1 MLSLTRI
8 FLHNWHRFTH
18 HVIDVEDSLYFAGH
32 NGSGKSSVLDAIQLV
47 LIADLQRVRFNSSA
61 QERSQRNL
69 DSYVRGKI
77 GEGRLLRP
85 GDTVAYIALEFSD
98 KVSRAQVTLGVCVE
112 AGKDRT
118 PERTFVIVPEALDV
132 SLFMPDGRERSRRQ
146 LREVMRQRR
155 GGRSFDHVGEYQ
167 DEVRN
172 RLGGL
177 NQRFFDLFLR
187 ALTFQPIRNIRD
199 FVEQWLLEPGSLDLD
214 TLRRV
219 KERLSD
225 LRIHARQVE
234 AKLAALN
241 DIVKEQ
247 EEVRRLRDLF
257 AAYTL
262 LAVLLSE
269 IDAQRRVDWL
279 GEAIQ
284 SLRGKL
290 AQGERNHAD
299 ASAAHEGAQKA
310 YIAAQVRLEQSD
322 VIRRRDE
329 LAQTIE
335 RLSREADAIHER
347 WRTTR
352 RELQHE
358 MAALQPFL
366 PAARFEP
373 EERAAID
380 SCGALIG
387 ALSASAPAGTLG
399 ATLEAAISA
408 LDQARERAQ
417 EQHFTLNQQ
426 LKELRE
432 RRAGLQAD
440 LTRLLDPASRPI
452 YPQAVERLRDLLTP
466 VIGERPRLLCE
477 LLEIPDERWQDAV
490 EAMLGWRRFN
500 VIVPPA
506 RFQQALRELD
516 RARSAEQLYDVG
528 LLDLEKARTEAREAR
543 PQSLA
548 QKVQVPSNSRP
559 LRSYIDTI
567 LGDIITCETVAEL
580 RQYRRAVT
588 AEVVVYSEW
597 TARAMPPQRYRP
609 WFIGQQARQ
618 SQIET
623 IQGELHEID
632 GRIAELEPQ
641 QRDLHALVRG
651 LDRGRSLSL
660 LCQRLDAPLDEQPL
674 RAEIV
679 AVERELQ
686 SLDLSGVAALEREVV
701 RLKQVVDHE
710 QQAVGRLVS
719 YLADVRAELRVEEDR
734 LKIAQQQLTQR
745 QQQAMEQRERLPL
758 ALPLAESLLAERIGQ
773 PDLEAAI
780 RSAEST
786 ARNFETRVTNTI
798 KQLTE
803 LGTAY
808 NTFYQFV
815 ALPGNPDDAR
825 YAEEQQRL
833 AATEL
838 PRFSEQIEQ
847 AQREAEEELREHVL
861 HRLREQILKAREQLD
876 RINDALRSVEFHGER
891 YRFIAEPASEVRAY
905 YDLINDAQ
913 LLGTARLFE
922 SEFYERHRGTFDQFY
937 DALTGTPQSEAERL
951 EQERLTD
958 FRRYLSYD
966 IEVRH
971 GDGNTSKLS
980 RIMGQTSGGETQT
993 PFYVTIAASFVQL
1006 YRINERS
1013 GRPTI
1018 RLVAF
1023 DEAFSKMDQDRIGA
1037 TLELFQS
1044 FKLQIITAT
1053 PLERCEYLVPKMCT
1067 SLVLTGIGDQVWIEP
1082 YRNYAAKLEVVDA
1095 L

>member
-98 KVSRAQVTLGVCVE
+98 TVDRRQITLGVCVE

-118 PERTFVIVPEALDV
+118 PERTFVIVPDALDV
-132 SLFMPDGRERSRRQ
+132 SLFMPEGRERSRRQ
-146 LREVMRQRR
+146 LRDAIRQRR
-155 GGRSFDHVGEYQ
+155 GARSFDHVGEYQ
-167 DEVRN
+167 DELRN

-199 FVEQWLLEPGSLDLD
+199 FVEQWLLEPSSLDLD

-262 LAVLLSE
+262 LVVLLSE
-269 IDAQRRVDWL
+269 IEAQRRVDRL
-279 GEAIQ
+279 SASIQ
-284 SLRGKL
+284 ALRGQI
-290 AQGERNHAD
+290 AQGQRNHAE
-299 ASAAHEGAQKA
+299 ASAAREGAQKA

-329 LAQTIE
+329 LAHTIE
-335 RLSREADAIHER
+335 RLKHEADAIRER
-347 WRTTR
+347 WRSTR
-352 RELQHE
+352 QRLQGE
-358 MAALQPFL
+358 MTALQPFL
-366 PAARFEP
+366 AAAPFEP
-373 EERAAID
+373 QERAALD
-380 SCGALIG
+380 SCAALIG
-387 ALSASAPAGTLG
+387 GLSAAAPP
-399 ATLEAAISA
+399 ATLAAVLETTISA
-408 LDQARERAQ
+408 LDQARERSQ
-417 EQHFTLNQQ
+417 EQLFAINQQ
-426 LKELRE
+426 LKDLHE
-432 RRAGLQAD
+432 RRALLQSD
-440 LTRLLDPASRPI
+440 LTRLLDPTSRPI
-452 YPQAVERLRDLLTP
+452 YPPTVERLRDLLTP
-466 VIGERPRLLCE
+466 VIGERPPLLCE

-490 EAMLGWRRFN
+490 EAMLAGRRLN

-516 RARSAEQLYDVG
+516 RARAAEQLYDVG
-528 LLDLEKARTEAREAR
+528 LLDLEKARSEAREAR
-543 PQSLA
+543 AGSLA
-548 QKVQVPSNSRP
+548 HKVQVSGNIRP
-559 LRSYIDTI
+559 LRAYIDTI
-567 LGDIITCETVAEL
+567 LGDIITCETVDEL
-580 RQYRRAVT
+580 RQHRRAVT
-588 AEVVVYSEW
+588 AEVVVYGEW
-597 TARAMPPQRYRP
+597 TARSMSPQRYRP

-618 SQIET
+618 SQIEALQT
-623 IQGELHEID
+623 EQREID
-632 GRIAELEPQ
+632 GRIAELAPQ
-641 QRDLHALVRG
+641 QRDLLALVRG
-651 LDRGRSLSL
+651 LDHGRSLSL
-660 LCQRLDAPLDEQPL
+660 LRQRLDETLDEQPL

-679 AVERELQ
+679 AAEQELQ
-686 SLDLSGVAALEREVV
+686 SLDLSGVATLEREVV
-701 RLKQVVDHE
+701 RLKQLVDDE
-710 QQAVGRLVS
+710 QRAVDDLVG
-719 YLADVRAELRVEEDR
+719 YLAGMQADLHAKADR
-734 LKIAQQQLTQR
+734 LQTAQQQLTQCR
-745 QQQAMEQRERLPL
+745 QQTLQERERLSQAVAP
-758 ALPLAESLLAERIGQ
+758 AEQLLAERIEQ
-773 PDLEAAI
+773 PDLEPAI

-786 ARNFETRVTNTI
+786 ARNFETRAVNTI
-798 KQLTE
+798 NRLTE

-808 NTFYQFV
+808 NTAYQFV
-815 ALPGNPDDAR
+815 ALPGNHDDPR
-825 YAEEQQRL
+825 YAAEQQRL

-861 HRLREQILKAREQLD
+861 HRLREQIFKAREQLD

-913 LLGTARLFE
+913 ILGTAKLFE
-922 SEFYERHRGTFDQFY
+922 SEFYERHRATFDQFY
-937 DALTGTPQSEAERL
+937 DALTGTPQSESERL

-980 RIMGQTSGGETQT
+980 KIMGQTSGGETQT

-1037 TLELFQS
+1037 TLDLFQS

-1067 SLVLTGIGDQVWIEP
+1067 SLVLTGIGDRVWIEH
-1082 YRNYAAKLEVVDA
+1082 YRNYAAKLEAVDA
-1095 L
+1095 V

>member
-85 GDTVAYIALEFSD
+85 GDTVAYVALEFSD
-98 KVSRAQVTLGVCVE
+98 TANRSQVTLGVCVE
-112 AGKDRT
+112 AGRDRT
-118 PERTFVIVPEALDV
+118 PERTFVIVPDALDV

-146 LREVMRQRR
+146 LRDAIRQRR
-155 GGRSFDHVGEYQ
+155 GARSFEHVGEYQ
-167 DEVRN
+167 DVLRSQ
-172 RLGGL
+172 LGGL
-177 NQRFFDLFLR
+177 NERFFDLFLR

-199 FVEQWLLEPGSLDLD
+199 FVEQWLLEPSSLDLD

-225 LRIHARQVE
+225 LRVHARQVE
-234 AKLAALN
+234 EKLVALG
-241 DIVKEQ
+241 DIVKAQ

-262 LAVLLSE
+262 LAALLAE
-269 IDAQRRVDWL
+269 IDAQRRVERL
-279 GEAIQ
+279 GGLIQ
-284 SLRGKL
+284 SLRGKI
-290 AQGERNHAD
+290 AQGQRGLAE
-299 ASAAHEGAQKA
+299 ASAAREGAQKA

-329 LAQTIE
+329 LVQAIE
-335 RLSREADAIHER
+335 RLRREADAIRER
-347 WRTTR
+347 WRDTR
-352 RELQHE
+352 QKLQHE
-358 MAALQPFL
+358 MTALQPFL
-366 PAARFEP
+366 HAARLEP
-373 EERAAID
+373 HEREAID
-380 SCGALIG
+380 ACIALIG
-387 ALSASAPAGTLG
+387 GLSAAAPPDTLG
-399 ATLEAAISA
+399 MALEAAVSA

-417 EQHFTLNQQ
+417 EQYFTLNQQ
-426 LKELRE
+426 LKEQRE
-432 RRAGLQAD
+432 RRAQLQAD
-440 LTRLLDPASRPI
+440 LNRLLDPASRPI
-452 YPQAVERLRDLLTP
+452 YPPAVERLRDLLTP
-466 VIGERPRLLCE
+466 VIGERPPLLCE

-490 EAMLGWRRFN
+490 EAMLAGRRLN
-500 VIVPPA
+500 VIVPPV

-528 LLDLEKARTEAREAR
+528 LLDLEKARSEAREAR
-543 PQSLA
+543 PGSLA
-548 QKVQVPSNSRP
+548 HKVLVPSNSRP
-559 LRSYIDTI
+559 LRAYIDTI
-567 LGDIITCETVAEL
+567 LGDIITCESVDEL
-580 RQYRRAVT
+580 RQHRRAIT
-588 AEVVVYSEW
+588 PEVVVYGEW
-597 TARAMPPQRYRP
+597 TARSMSPQRYRP

-618 SQIET
+618 SQIEA
-623 IQGELHEID
+623 IRGDLREID

-641 QRDLHALVRG
+641 QRDLKALVGG
-651 LDRGRSLSL
+651 LDRGRALSL
-660 LCQRLDAPLDEQPL
+660 LRQQLDPPLDEQPL

-679 AVERELQ
+679 AAEQELQ
-686 SLDLSGVAALEREVV
+686 ALDLSGVAALEREVV
-701 RLKQVVDHE
+701 RLRQVADEE
-710 QQAVGRLVS
+710 QRAVERS
-719 YLADVRAELRVEEDR
+719 IRSLADVEADLRDETDR
-734 LKIAQQQLTQR
+734 LNIAQRELMERRQQALEQR
-745 QQQAMEQRERLPL
+745 QRRAQAIPQ
-758 ALPLAESLLAERIGQ
+758 AESLLAERVDQ
-773 PDLEAAI
+773 PDLEQAI

-786 ARNFETRVTNTI
+786 ARNFETRATNTLND
-798 KQLTE
+798 LTG

-808 NTFYQFV
+808 NTSYQFV
-815 ALPGNPDDAR
+815 AVPGNPDDSR
-825 YAEEQQRL
+825 YADEQQRL
-833 AATEL
+833 AAMEL

-861 HRLREQILKAREQLD
+861 HRLREQIFKAREQLD
-876 RINDALRSVEFHGER
+876 RINDALRPVEFHGER

-913 LLGTARLFE
+913 ILGTAKLFE
-922 SEFYERHRGTFDQFY
+922 SEFYERHRATFDQFY
-937 DALTGTPQSEAERL
+937 DALTGTPHSEAERL

-980 RIMGQTSGGETQT
+980 KIMGQTSGGETQT

-1006 YRINERS
+1006 YRINQRS

-1067 SLVLTGIGDQVWIEP
+1067 SLVLTGIGDQVWIEA
-1082 YRNYAAKLEVVDA
+1082 YRNYAAKLEAVDA
-1095 L
+1095 V